1 MPKLKLPEW
10 IIESSAGI
18 FFAAI
23 LAGLYAVS
31 YYNYLLFHSFAETF
45 SIVIGF
51 ALFVVAW
58 NTRRVLDNRYFLFI
72 GIAYLFVAFLDLFH
86 LFSYKG
92 IGIFPA
98 NDANLP
104 TQLWVAA
111 RYLESISLLVAVFL
125 IGKKIRAARTFGSF
139 FGITSLL
146 LISILLGIFPDCFV
160 EGVGLTPFKIAS
172 EYAICVILG
181 ISLYLL
187 IGQKSQF
194 DRSVLN
200 LLIASIATTIIS
212 ELAFTFYVSVYGIS
226 NMIGHYF
233 KIISF
238 YLIYKAVVVTGLV
251 KPYDL
256 MFRNIKESEDILR
269 VKTEQLE
276 IANKELESFAYSVS
290 HDLRAP
296 LRAIDGFS
304 NMLLSDIGDQ
314 LDPESRRKFNI
325 IRKNIAKMGQLIDDV
340 LNFSR
345 TGRTFVSRAGVDMQ
359 ALVKDVW
366 RELKDGNPGRNMEL
380 IVTHLPAAT
389 GDRALVRQ
397 VLANILG
404 NAVKFTREREKAV
417 IEVSGS
423 NSRDFNTYCIRDNG
437 TGFDMHYYDKLFEI
451 FRRMHSEKEYEGT
464 GVGLAIAKKI
474 IDKHG
479 GRIWAESKTGEGAT
493 FYFTL
498 PAGE

>member
-18 FFAAI
+18 FFAVI
-23 LAGLYAVS
+23 LAGLYVVS
-31 YYNYLLFHSFAETF
+31 YYNYLLFHSIAETF

-72 GIAYLFVAFLDLFH
+72 GIAYLFVAFLDLIH

-92 IGIFPA
+92 VGIFPF
-98 NDANLP
+98 NNANLP
-104 TQLWVAA
+104 TQLWIAA
-111 RYLESISLLVAVFL
+111 RYLESISLVAAVFL
-125 IGKKIRAARTFGSF
+125 IGKKVRAGITFVSF
-139 FGITSLL
+139 FAITVLL
-146 LISILLGIFPDCFV
+146 LISIRLGLFPDCFV

-172 EYAICVILG
+172 EYVICVILG
-181 ISLYLL
+181 VSLYLL
-187 IGQKSQF
+187 IGQKNQF

-200 LLIASIATTIIS
+200 LLIASITATIIS
-212 ELAFTFYVSVYGIS
+212 ELAFTFYVNVYGIS

-233 KIISF
+233 KILSF

-256 MFRNIKESEDILR
+256 MFRNIKEGEDVLR

-304 NMLLSDIGDQ
+304 SMLLSDIGDQ
-314 LDPESRRKFNI
+314 LDQESRRKFNI
-325 IRKNIAKMGQLIDDV
+325 IRKNTAKMGQLIDDV

-380 IVTHLPAAT
+380 VVTALPAAI

-397 VLANILG
+397 VLSNILG
-404 NAVKFTREREKAV
+404 NAVKFTRDREKAV
-417 IEVSGS
+417 VEVSGS
-423 NSRDFNTYCIRDNG
+423 NSGEFSTYCIRDNG
-437 TGFDMHYYDKLFEI
+437 AGFDMQYYDRLFEI

-479 GRIWAESKTGEGAT
+479 GRIWAESKIGEGSI